1 MDKLLL
7 SIAFILASLFALP
20 AWADYAFTSLD
31 VPGSTSTIPTSI
43 NESGQVA
50 GVFTDGTGATHGFIY
65 SVGLFTALDV
75 PGAAAYYTQTIG
87 ASININ
93 ASGQVAGSFSDTT
106 GVFHGFVYSGGA
118 FTILDAPGSVDTY
131 VAGIN
136 AKGQVVGYYTDASNF
151 NHGFVYSGG
160 NFTMLN
166 APGSVGTQL
175 TGINDSG
182 QIVGS
187 LTQAGHG
194 FQGSFGYV
202 YYSQGFLFSGGVFTI
217 LDPIRAPSYYDP
229 SGVPTFS
236 VTTSISPNGQV
247 AGYAAYGPPF
257 TIGFIY
263 NNGLFTIPIA
273 QSGGVFEDINS
284 SGQVVGYTDTILIY
298 GADPFAY
305 GVFLYSADVFTGIL
319 TLLPTS
325 NASGLGL
332 NYPSAINDAGQIV
345 GSGTING
352 QSHAFLLTPISLTI
366 NNPNNSW
373 GTAVSNVGGI
383 ACGATCSANF
393 ASGTAV
399 TLTAIPASGYE
410 FTGWGGVCSG
420 YGNSCS
426 VTTTNAPQTVT
437 ANFAPFKV
445 HQPTWKRAIS
455 PVNLGGN

>member
-1 MDKLLL
+1 M
-7 SIAFILASLFALP
+7 
-20 AWADYAFTSLD
+20 
-31 VPGSTSTIPTSI
+31 
-43 NESGQVA
+43 
-50 GVFTDGTGATHGFIY
+50 
-65 SVGLFTALDV
+65 
-75 PGAAAYYTQTIG
+75 
-87 ASININ
+87 
-93 ASGQVAGSFSDTT
+93 
-106 GVFHGFVYSGGA
+106 
-118 FTILDAPGSVDTY
+118 LDAPGSLSTR
-131 VAGIN
+131 
-136 AKGQVVGYYTDASNF
+136 
-151 NHGFVYSGG
+151 
-160 NFTMLN
+160 
-166 APGSVGTQL
+166 L

-194 FQGSFGYV
+194 FQSPFGYV
-202 YYSQGFLFSGGVFTI
+202 NYQQGFLFSGGVFTI
-217 LDPIRAPSYYDP
+217 LDPINAPSQNVLT
-229 SGVPTFS
+229 GVPLYS
-236 VTTSISPNGQV
+236 VATSISPSGQV
-247 AGYAAYGPPF
+247 AGYAAYGPS
-257 TIGFIY
+257 TTGFIY
-263 NNGLFTIPIA
+263 NNGVFTIPIA
-273 QSGGVFEDINS
+273 LEPGTAFEDINS
-284 SGQVVGYTDTILIY
+284 SGQVVGYSNTLIFY
-298 GADPFAY
+298 GNGSTATLAY
-305 GVFLYSADVFTGIL
+305 GGVYLYSASVFTAMY

-325 NASGLGL
+325 SAAGWGL
-332 NYPSAINDAGQIV
+332 NTSTAINDAGQIV